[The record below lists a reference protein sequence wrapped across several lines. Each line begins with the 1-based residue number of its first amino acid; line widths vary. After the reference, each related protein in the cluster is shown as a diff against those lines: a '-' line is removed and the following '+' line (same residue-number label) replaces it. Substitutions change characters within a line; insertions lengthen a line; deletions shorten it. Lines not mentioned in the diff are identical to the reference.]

1 MSISRAGSTGDHQ
14 NSFQNH
20 FQNNFDAFGM
30 PAVDFSLTAGVRRSR
45 QDEDEL
51 PTIPDL
57 DPILEPTP
65 PSN

>member
-30 PAVDFSLTAGVRRSR
+30 PAVDFSLTAGVSDRGKMKTSYR
-45 QDEDEL
+45 L
-51 PTIPDL
+51 FLI
-57 DPILEPTP
+57 
-65 PSN
+65 